1 MGSVKEESVGSTEPA
16 KADPDSL
23 KAENGLKH
31 PLLPKTPRRSSSLVP
46 SARATSGTLPAFR
59 LAPDGL
65 GGIRFAAIWV
75 T

>member
-1 MGSVKEESVGSTEPA
+1 MGSVKEESVGSVEPD
-16 KADPDSL
+16 KADSDSL
-23 KAENGLKH
+23 KADNGLKH
-31 PLLPKTPRRSSSLVP
+31 PLLPKTPGRTSSLVP
-46 SARATSGTLPAFR
+46 SARATSGALPTFR